1 MKHVDENRCKDF
13 NTLSTQMMS
22 SILDLTKSE
31 YEWLLNFMPLVV
43 YILVYTSIYVY
54 IVYTIYSIKY
64 ILVYISYIYYTE
76 YTINTTLYI

>member
-31 YEWLLNFMPLVV
+31 YEW
-43 YILVYTSIYVY
+43 SAC
-54 IVYTIYSIKY
+54 SIKE
-64 ILVYISYIYYTE
+64 L
-76 YTINTTLYI
+76 NDFLR